1 MRELRAVERDGNL
14 KKERKEQKEI
24 KLRLEQKF
32 DMLLMLDEKEES
44 EL

>member
-1 MRELRAVERDGNL
+1 MRELRAVERDGIL